1 VQAVAQ
7 CPKLG
12 LPVHCSQ
19 TLKFMGTCYSKDAFV
34 VLTKTESEMIF
45 GKVLV
50 CVMGDSGIGGRV
62 VSVCQSYKAQDLG
75 VHVIQETETIDNGD
89 CVCVLLSE
97 LWDYCPLAG
106 YCVNGRPHIALKH
119 AVFDAVS
126 EESNVSR

>member
-1 VQAVAQ
+1 MQAVAQ

-12 LPVHCSQ
+12 SPVHCSQ
-19 TLKFMGTCYSKDAFV
+19 TLKFMSTYYSKDTFV
-34 VLTKTESEMIF
+34 VLAKTDSEMIF
-45 GKVLV
+45 GKVLL
-50 CVMGDSGIGGRV
+50 CVMGDSGIGGLV
-62 VSVCQSYKAQDLG
+62 VSVCQSSKAQHLG
-75 VHVIQETETIDNGD
+75 VHVIHETDTLDNGD
-89 CVCVLLSE
+89 CMCVLLSE